1 MPDPRRPRRTGDA
14 ELDARQLAQLLEQR
28 ILAIAG
34 HIDEPGSRPAID
46 YRGGLAP
53 YGTED
58 TTGFAPGAVF

>member
-1 MPDPRRPRRTGDA
+1 MT
-14 ELDARQLAQLLEQR
+14 EMDARRLQDMLERR

-34 HIDEPGSRPAID
+34 HVNEPGSRPAIPVRD
-46 YRGGLAP
+46 GLAP